1 MVWLVMALGWVLIS
15 VPAALL
21 FGATAR
27 AAERRERAQLAPS
40 HVPEEWALT
49 PSR

>member
-1 MVWLVMALGWVLIS
+1 MVWLVVALGWVLVA

-27 AAERRERAQLAPS
+27 AAERRERADRVPD
-40 HVPEEWALT
+40 HVPDGWALT